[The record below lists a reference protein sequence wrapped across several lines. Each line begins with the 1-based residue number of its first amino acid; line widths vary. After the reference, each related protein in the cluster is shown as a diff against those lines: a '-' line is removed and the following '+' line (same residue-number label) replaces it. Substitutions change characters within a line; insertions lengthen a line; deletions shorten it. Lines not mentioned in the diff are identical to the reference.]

1 MTGLTEPLQFAHT
14 GGSHIAYVS
23 LGDGAET
30 LTLAFDT
37 FSSVDDFFELPPM
50 ATALEQ
56 LARFRRLLLVNA
68 RGTGSSDPF
77 GDDLDDYPDRQADDI
92 IAVLDH
98 AGVERSD
105 YLGQGWTTQTGVML
119 GARHAD
125 RIGRIILANG
135 QARTVA
141 GDDYEHAQD
150 PDAYD
155 AMEDALAHGVVSAS
169 DQLSILAPTV
179 AADPA
184 AVDWFDRSM
193 RRGASPGTVSKLF
206 ELGRRAD
213 VRELLPQVSVPVLVL
228 HRAANAYVPP
238 EAGRHLAEHL
248 PDARYVEVPGADH
261 HILVGDTAAVVDEIE
276 EFLIG
281 TRTGRSST
289 RALRSVLFTDLVAST
304 DQATQLGDRRW
315 REMLDGHDR
324 ITREVVTRHGGRL
337 VKTTGD
343 GCLALFDGPS
353 TAIRATEVLDEALT
367 AQGLPA
373 RFGIHTGEVEL
384 REGDVGGVA
393 VHLAA
398 RVMAQADPHE
408 ILVSD
413 AVPALMLGSGVT
425 FEDKG
430 DVALK
435 GLEGRW
441 RLHRVVRAD

>member
-1 MTGLTEPLQFAHT
+1 
-14 GGSHIAYVS
+14 
-23 LGDGAET
+23 
-30 LTLAFDT
+30 
-37 FSSVDDFFELPPM
+37 
-50 ATALEQ
+50 
-56 LARFRRLLLVNA
+56 
-68 RGTGSSDPF
+68 
-77 GDDLDDYPDRQADDI
+77 
-92 IAVLDH
+92 
-98 AGVERSD
+98 
-105 YLGQGWTTQTGVML
+105 ML

-125 RIGRIILANG
+125 RIDRIILANG

-141 GDDYEHAQD
+141 GDGYEHAQD
-150 PDAYD
+150 PDAYG
-155 AMEDALAHGVVSAS
+155 ALEDALAHGLVSTS
-169 DQLSILAPTV
+169 DQLATLAPTV

-184 AVDWFDRSM
+184 AVAWFDRSM
-193 RRGASPGTVSKLF
+193 RRGASPGTVAELF

-213 VRELLPQVSVPVLVL
+213 VRDLLPQVSVPVLVL
-228 HRAANAYVPP
+228 HRAENAYVPP
-238 EAGRHLAEHL
+238 DAGRHLAEHL

-276 EFLIG
+276 EFLVG

-324 ITREVVTRHGGRL
+324 ITRQVVTRHGGRL

-353 TAIRATEVLDEALT
+353 TAIRATEELDGALT
-367 AQGLPA
+367 TQGLPA

-384 REGDVGGVA
+384 REDDVGGIA

-413 AVPALMLGSGVT
+413 AVPALMLGAGVT
-425 FEDKG
+425 FEDRG
-430 DVALK
+430 EVELK
-435 GLEGRW
+435 GLEGSW
-441 RLHRVVRAD
+441 RLHRVVPTQSPGQ